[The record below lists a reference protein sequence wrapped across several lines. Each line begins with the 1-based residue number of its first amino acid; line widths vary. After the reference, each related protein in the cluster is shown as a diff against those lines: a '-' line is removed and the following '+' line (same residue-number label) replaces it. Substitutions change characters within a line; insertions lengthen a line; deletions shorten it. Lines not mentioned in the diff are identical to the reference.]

1 MSSTTLQV
9 YKTSEFQIQSCYDSH
24 VHWLMTG
31 EKKSFM
37 NLEEID
43 SLLNPSGISIH
54 PNQFKGDWL
63 MGFGWHD
70 NHFGNQK
77 PSMRYLDLISTTYPI
92 CFIKKDAHSC
102 LLNSKAMDLFLQRFG
117 ENSEQLTF
125 LERDEKGMPTGVLKE
140 ATFYMLFSMLPENSD
155 LKIKEYLLKG
165 QQYFLE
171 NGFSHIR
178 DMTCS
183 QKQWCLLEELE
194 SQDLIKIH
202 ADILFNI
209 ENISDLKEKLIFL
222 AEKRKQL
229 FKHLHIQGIKFFLD
243 GSLGSETAYISEP
256 YLHTNST
263 GFKLWNDSDLKEA
276 LKLIWTAG
284 LQVSIHTLGDESV
297 KSVIEVARELQK
309 EKVTGVLHLE
319 HVELLSVETIQL
331 MKGLH
336 IRCHMQP
343 CHWLSDQKWI
353 DKKLS
358 PKIKKNL
365 FRWEA
370 LRKSK
375 IALFFGSD
383 SPIEEASVF
392 LNLEALEDS
401 AAKGIEKLEDDYL
414 KYFSHPSKKNALSL
428 FKNGKAVQVT
438 IDEQIVF
445 KT

>member
-1 MSSTTLQV
+1 MSSTAIQV

-31 EKKSFM
+31 EKKSFL
-37 NLEEID
+37 NLED
-43 SLLNPSGISIH
+43 VDNLLRPEGISIQSSH
-54 PNQFKGDWL
+54 FKGEWL

-70 NHFGNQK
+70 NHFGSQK
-77 PSMRYLDLISTTYPI
+77 PSVHYLDLISTEYPI

-102 LLNSKAMDLFLQRFG
+102 LLNSKALTLFLQKF
-117 ENSEQLTF
+117 ENNSEHLTF
-125 LERDEKGMPTGVLKE
+125 LERDEKGQPTGILKE

-155 LKIKEYLLKG
+155 SKIKDYLLKG

-183 QKQWCLLEELE
+183 IKQWDILEQLE
-194 SQDLIKIH
+194 SQNLINIY

-209 ENISDLKEKLIFL
+209 ENISDLNEKLNFI
-222 AEKRKQL
+222 AEKRKQT
-229 FKHLHIQGIKFFLD
+229 FKHLHIQGIKLFLD

-256 YLHTNST
+256 YLHTQSS
-263 GFKLWNDSDLKEA
+263 GFKMWNDADLKEA
-276 LKLIWTAG
+276 LKRIWTAG

-297 KSVIEVARELQK
+297 KCVIEIARHLQK
-309 EKVTGVLHLE
+309 EKTTGVLHLE

-358 PKIKKNL
+358 PRIKKNL

-383 SPIEEASVF
+383 SPIEEASIF
-392 LNLEALEDS
+392 LNLQALEDS
-401 AAKGIEKLEDDYL
+401 ASQGIEKLEDDYL
-414 KYFSHPSKKNALSL
+414 KYFSHPSKKNGLSFFSHGQVVQVIIDDQVV
-428 FKNGKAVQVT
+428 FKN
-438 IDEQIVF
+438 
-445 KT
+445 